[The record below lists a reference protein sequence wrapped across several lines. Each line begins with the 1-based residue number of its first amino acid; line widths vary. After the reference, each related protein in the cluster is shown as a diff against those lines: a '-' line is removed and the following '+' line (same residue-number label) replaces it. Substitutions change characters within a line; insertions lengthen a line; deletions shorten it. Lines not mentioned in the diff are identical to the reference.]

1 MGTYEKA
8 YIYFDTNSLECRHSG
23 KSLYLSQ
30 FIVNPIYYEI
40 EDLIRNMGL
49 TGKVEI
55 CIPDIVCFELR
66 EHLLKHFKA
75 EKSSMETKIGA
86 FRKSFGDLA
95 EVICEFKDCRTEEE
109 YSDYADGI
117 IQDFLD
123 SPRVNAKIISC
134 PKDEESVKQI
144 IQQAIHSELLRPV
157 EKSIQMPDSKMP
169 WFLILSSHTPVS
181 NSACLFQMIPIF
193 RSYLTRDPQ
202 AI

>member
-95 EVICEFKDCRTEEE
+95 EVICEFRLCRWH
-109 YSDYADGI
+109 YSR
-117 IQDFLD
+117 F
-123 SPRVNAKIISC
+123 S
-134 PKDEESVKQI
+134 
-144 IQQAIHSELLRPV
+144 
-157 EKSIQMPDSKMP
+157 
-169 WFLILSSHTPVS
+169 
-181 NSACLFQMIPIF
+181 
-193 RSYLTRDPQ
+193 
-202 AI
+202 

>member
-75 EKSSMETKIGA
+75 KKV
-86 FRKSFGDLA
+86 LW
-95 EVICEFKDCRTEEE
+95 
-109 YSDYADGI
+109 
-117 IQDFLD
+117 
-123 SPRVNAKIISC
+123 
-134 PKDEESVKQI
+134 KQKL
-144 IQQAIHSELLRPV
+144 ELFANLL
-157 EKSIQMPDSKMP
+157 EI
-169 WFLILSSHTPVS
+169 
-181 NSACLFQMIPIF
+181 
-193 RSYLTRDPQ
+193 
-202 AI
+202 

>member
-75 EKSSMETKIGA
+75 EKFYGNKNW
-86 FRKSFGDLA
+86 SF
-95 EVICEFKDCRTEEE
+95 
-109 YSDYADGI
+109 S
-117 IQDFLD
+117 
-123 SPRVNAKIISC
+123 
-134 PKDEESVKQI
+134 QI
-144 IQQAIHSELLRPV
+144 FWRFSGGNL
-157 EKSIQMPDSKMP
+157 
-169 WFLILSSHTPVS
+169 
-181 NSACLFQMIPIF
+181 
-193 RSYLTRDPQ
+193 
-202 AI
+202 